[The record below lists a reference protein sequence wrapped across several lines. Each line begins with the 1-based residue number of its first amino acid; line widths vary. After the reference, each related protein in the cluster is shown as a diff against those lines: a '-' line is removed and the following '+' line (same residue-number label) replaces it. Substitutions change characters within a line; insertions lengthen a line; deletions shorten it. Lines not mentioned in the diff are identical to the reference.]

1 MTGRLDVGKVWFPG
15 KRLTWTGLHHGP
27 DPDLRNKTEVAL
39 SKMECQKENRISS
52 PFGILLRVFR
62 SNTLEGQAQPETDQ
76 TAVVDTLLIE
86 ARINSSKVF
95 IARNVGDWEES
106 SCSLVHV
113 ETKAAQFREI
123 HIER

>member
-1 MTGRLDVGKVWFPG
+1 MTGRLDVGKVWFSG
-15 KRLTWTGLHHGP
+15 KRLTWTRLHDGP

-39 SKMECQKENRISS
+39 SKMECQKKNWMSLS
-52 PFGILLRVFR
+52 FWHSASCFPV
-62 SNTLEGQAQPETDQ
+62 NTLEGQAQPETDQ

-106 SCSLVHV
+106 ACSLVHV
-113 ETKAAQFREI
+113 ETKAA
-123 HIER
+123 